1 MMSILPFQKLFPLS
15 LSSCLTNRKV
25 LTVSDESTATWCCRN
40 KENCTEMREKSDF
53 FLLFSNREWN
63 RKWIVL
69 QSAWWWNSS
78 SSHSEAGL
86 FCDVT
91 ESGGCFCRSLRVL
104 HSDTCS
110 LFSSETAWCVCA
122 ALVGKQTSDTCRS
135 SSALWLNMR
144 FNCWIR
150 IHDLWTESATDAV
163 NIKSNWSSFTLKPFL
178 SCFRLVLHP
187 SDDT

>member
-15 LSSCLTNRKV
+15 LSSCLTNCKV

-40 KENCTEMREKSDF
+40 KENCTELREKSDF

-110 LFSSETAWCVCA
+110 LFSSETARCVCA
-122 ALVGKQTSDTCRS
+122 ALVSKKENKPAEAAQHFDSTWGLIVGS
-135 SSALWLNMR
+135 
-144 FNCWIR
+144 
-150 IHDLWTESATDAV
+150 ESTIYEQ
-163 NIKSNWSSFTLKPFL
+163 NQPQML
-178 SCFRLVLHP
+178 
-187 SDDT
+187 